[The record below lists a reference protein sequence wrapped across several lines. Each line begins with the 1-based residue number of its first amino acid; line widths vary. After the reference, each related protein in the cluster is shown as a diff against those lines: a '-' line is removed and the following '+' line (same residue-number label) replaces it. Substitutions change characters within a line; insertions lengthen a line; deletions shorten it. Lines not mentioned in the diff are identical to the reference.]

1 MCFFFPNLFMRI
13 LPSLDYSFRFSQRS
27 CLENVINAANCT
39 IQFLNYNNWYNLII
53 SFCILENLSVVIN
66 LKKLILTGQHNWPI
80 SKHCWIFIFSLMSCY
95 LGIDACILY
104 LPELWCIL
112 LFLILKFI
120 NRFLHIFRLLNFF
133 FERKVTTPIDRSVGR
148 CLEMSPMYWSIVTS
162 PNGISSRSETLS
174 NLIAW
179 SFKVDFGIPWRL
191 KAASPFKRMLHT
203 EYLKVA
209 KFSASR

>member
-1 MCFFFPNLFMRI
+1 MIRRSTILIIFNICIHFFFLNLVVSI
-13 LPSLDYSFRFSQRS
+13 LLSLDYSLRFIR
-27 CLENVINAANCT
+27 LYWIKDIIYTVNYT
-39 IQFLNYNNWYNLII
+39 IQFLNHNNWYNLII

-80 SKHCWIFIFSLMSCY
+80 SKHCWIFIFSLMSCS

-148 CLEMSPMYWSIVTS
+148 CLEMSPMYWSIVTL

-174 NLIAW
+174 NLIA
-179 SFKVDFGIPWRL
+179 
-191 KAASPFKRMLHT
+191 
-203 EYLKVA
+203 
-209 KFSASR
+209 